1 MFLSVIRRN
10 LLFWWFWI
18 KFYILQSFTV
28 DAIANTQ
35 TQHKYTEHTY
45 THQDQSGYS

>member
-35 TQHKYTEHTY
+35 TQRKYTEHTY